1 MRAFSLDRRQIVVR
15 IREVRNDP
23 CARPCLCGVSPR
35 KGSHACVGSVQ
46 CLAISRDR
54 IAALVRLS
62 LGLGLRFRRLCPSTP
77 PISMCDPK
85 RESMGYPATLVSRT
99 VVRHGIR
106 LKMLVTLSARYV
118 ARLRAWRLQMPRRLL
133 RLPSDTILL
142 AQVPEPNIPRDLCSR
157 SLRAEGAKCA
167 G

>member
-1 MRAFSLDRRQIVVR
+1 MRAFSLDRRQIIVR

-23 CARPCLCGVSPR
+23 CARPGPCGVSPR

-62 LGLGLRFRRLCPSTP
+62 LGLGLRFRRLCPPTL

-85 RESMGYPATLVSRT
+85 RESMGYPATLGSRT
-99 VVRHGIR
+99 IVRHVIR
-106 LKMLVTLSARYV
+106 LKKFVTLSAQYV
-118 ARLRAWRLQMPRRLL
+118 ARLRAWRLQIPRRRL
-133 RLPSDTILL
+133 RLPGDTIRLT
-142 AQVPEPNIPRDLCSR
+142 QGPESNNPRDNRSR
-157 SLRAEGAKCA
+157 FPPVEGAKCA